1 MSGPQRKDLAW
12 NYAISME
19 VLAKGANKGYKY
31 LKCTFCSKEI
41 SGGVKRV
48 NDHLGCNHKNVAP
61 CSRVPDDFK
70 NSMKEYLRTFE
81 ESKHTKQREFDDAV
95 DGGAYFGVDLPFPAN
110 VERGIRGPMD
120 RFIAN
125 ELEDGKVVPPSATA
139 KEHRSRVYLDIGRFL
154 FENAIPFNCIRSPSF
169 ISMVRSIGGY
179 GRGLKPPSMH
189 EMRTWILKEE
199 VKTTS
204 AIVDEIKAT
213 WKHTGKLFEL
223 LDEVVE
229 EIGEEHVVQVI
240 TDNGA
245 AYKAAER
252 LLMDKRTSLYWTPC
266 AAHCIDLM
274 LEKIGELP
282 QHKNALLKA
291 KRVTNYIHNHQWILS
306 LTRKF
311 AKKDLLRPAAT
322 QFATAY
328 LTLESM
334 YELKQP
340 LEQMF
345 VSRDWIGCAW
355 AKKDEGKAVRKIIM
369 SDNSF
374 WASVVYS
381 IKTTKPLVDVLRVVD
396 GERAPVM
403 GFIYAAMDEAKEKIA
418 KNLNDE
424 VGAYKEIWNIID
436 DKWEKQLHRD
446 LHATAYYLNPQFRWG
461 ENVSE
466 HAEIKKGLFNCM
478 ERMIKDNDTYLKVD
492 VQLDEYKNKRELFGS
507 RASMSTYTSRA
518 PVDWWEHFGDE
529 VPHLKAQREFLGLL
543 ARPQLV
549 NRQLRKEKDDPLVVE
564 DVASDDEWIAN
575 PNDENDIDVDDANSD
590 EIEAD
595 HMDEGTSSSIPR
607 KRGRSEVSKKGKGK
621 EVEHRLVDEDLD
633 EDDESAGDDYN

>member
-1 MSGPQRKDLAW
+1 
-12 NYAISME
+12 
-19 VLAKGANKGYKY
+19 
-31 LKCTFCSKEI
+31 
-41 SGGVKRV
+41 
-48 NDHLGCNHKNVAP
+48 
-61 CSRVPDDFK
+61 
-70 NSMKEYLRTFE
+70 MKEYLRAFE

-95 DGGAYFGVDLPFPAN
+95 DGGAYFGVDLPFPAS
-110 VERGIRGPMD
+110 VKRGIRGPMD
-120 RFIAN
+120 RFVAN

-139 KEHRSRVYLDIGRFL
+139 KEHCSRVCLDIGRFF
-154 FENAIPFNCIRSPSF
+154 FENSIPFNCVRSPSF

-213 WKHTGKLFEL
+213 WKHTGVSLLSDGWSDMRNRSLINFLVNNQYGTMFLKTVDASDVVKNAQKLFEL

-229 EIGEEHVVQVI
+229 EIGEDHVVQVI
-240 TDNGA
+240 TDNVV
-245 AYKAAER
+245 AYKAAGR
-252 LLMDKRTSLYWTPC
+252 LLMEKRTSLYWTPC

-274 LEKIGELP
+274 LEKIVDFELN
-282 QHKNALLKA
+282 KK
-291 KRVTNYIHNHQWILS
+291 V
-306 LTRKF
+306 

-322 QFATAY
+322 RFATAY

-340 LEQMF
+340 LQHMF
-345 VSRDWIGCAW
+345 VSRDWKGCAW

-396 GERAPVM
+396 GERAPAM
-403 GFIYAAMDEAKEKIA
+403 GFIYATMDEAKEKIA

-424 VGAYKEIWNIID
+424 VVAYKEIWNIID

-446 LHATAYYLNPQFRWG
+446 LHTTAYYLNPQFRWS

-466 HAEIKKGLFNCM
+466 HAEIKKRLFNCM

-492 VQLDEYKNKRELFGS
+492 VQLDEYKNKRGLFGS

-529 VPHLKAQREFLGLL
+529 VPHLKAFAKRILGLTCSACERNWSTFNQVHTKKRNRL
-543 ARPQLV
+543 STLFLNKLV
-549 NRQLRKEKDDPLVVE
+549 YIMYNKRLKHKHSKRQLRKEKDDPLVVE

-590 EIEAD
+590 DIEAD

-607 KRGRSEVSKKGKGK
+607 KRGRNEVSKKGKGK
-621 EVEHRLVDEDLD
+621 EVQHRMRTWMRMMKVQEMIIIKLD
-633 EDDESAGDDYN
+633 Y